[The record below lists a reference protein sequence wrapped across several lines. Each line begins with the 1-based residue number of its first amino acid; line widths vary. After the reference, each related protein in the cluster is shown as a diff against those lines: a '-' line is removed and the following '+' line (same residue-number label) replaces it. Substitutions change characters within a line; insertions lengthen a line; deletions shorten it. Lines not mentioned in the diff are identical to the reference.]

1 MGRSSCVICHAPT
14 LRAKGG
20 SGVAVEEG
28 RRADVAEGALLVVV
42 ALVVVGTK
50 DEVEN

>member
-14 LRAKGG
+14 LRANGG
-20 SGVAVEEG
+20 SGVAVEDG
-28 RRADVAEGALLVVV
+28 RRADVAEGALVVV
-42 ALVVVGTK
+42 LNVVGTE

>member
-28 RRADVAEGALLVVV
+28 RRADVAEGALEVV

>member
-28 RRADVAEGALLVVV
+28 RRVDVAEGALLVV